1 MNKHTS
7 WNLQDAKARFSEVV
21 RRAGEE
27 GPQHVSVNGKAKA
40 VVISAEDYAA
50 LTAAPASGQTGARLN
65 EIMRDPRIRGLKFGR
80 DTVRSPVRD
89 TPDFNEE
96 DGDVPARHK
105 RSKRTPT
112 PPA

>member
-27 GPQHVSVNGKAKA
+27 GPQHVSVNGKAKV

-50 LTAAPASGQTGARLN
+50 LTAGPASGQTGTRLI
-65 EIMRDPRIRGLKFGR
+65 EIMRDPRLPKDFTFQR
-80 DTVRSPVRD
+80 VPVYSPVRNAD
-89 TPDFNEE
+89 HLFEE
-96 DGDVPARHK
+96 DD
-105 RSKRTPT
+105 
-112 PPA
+112 